1 MKTIL
6 IADDEANLR
15 MLARI
20 TLDDPEYRIL
30 EAEDGPTA
38 LALAR
43 SESPDLLVLDWMM
56 PELTG
61 IEVAH
66 ALRQDLQTATIP
78 IIMLTAKGQDSDRA
92 EGRAVGVQA
101 YLVKPFSPLE
111 LLQKIQE
118 IWHLQANTNH
128 AGENDSVFD
137 LPELTAE
144 VQQQLNT
151 PTSQLALYARDL
163 KRIVDAE
170 RQKAKELAEANA
182 RLQILARLKTD
193 FLSFI
198 SHELRTPLNIIGAVD
213 ILDPQSDPKEQA
225 EIIGIVR
232 RGYEHLHQFVER
244 GLEYFNWFA
253 LNQVD
258 LTATTDL
265 SQAVKYAMT
274 ALSDLTGP
282 GVTLQLSLP
291 DLPCQVRGAP
301 QHLRRVVQ
309 ILLENAL
316 KFSREEKDI
325 RVTLTQSPQRATL
338 TVSDRGQGFP
348 PELARELFR
357 PFTITNPLHHSRGTG
372 LSLALAGAIVET
384 YGGTI
389 RAESQGTG
397 YGASFIV
404 ELPIVAMSD
413 SAAICNPSKFIH

>member
-6 IADDEANLR
+6 IADDEPNLR

-56 PELTG
+56 PGLTG

-66 ALRQDLQTATIP
+66 ILRQDPRTTTIP
-78 IIMLTAKGQDSDRA
+78 IVMLTAKGQDTDKA
-92 EGRAVGVQA
+92 QGRAVGVQA

-118 IWHLQANTNH
+118 IWHQQTNANH
-128 AGENDSVFD
+128 VGESDSLLD

-151 PTSQLALYARDL
+151 PNSQLALYARDL

-170 RQKAKELAEANA
+170 RQKSRELAEANA

-213 ILDPQSDPKEQA
+213 IFDPHSDPKEQA
-225 EIIGIVR
+225 EIIGIIR

-244 GLEYFNWFA
+244 GLEYFHWFA
-253 LNQVD
+253 LNQAD
-258 LTATTDL
+258 PTATTDL
-265 SQAVKYAMT
+265 SQTVKCTIAT
-274 ALSDLTGP
+274 LSDLTGS
-282 GVTLQLSLP
+282 GVVLQLSLP
-291 DLPCQVRGAP
+291 DCPCQVRGTTP
-301 QHLRRVVQ
+301 HLTRVVKM
-309 ILLENAL
+309 LLENAL
-316 KFSREEKDI
+316 KFSREEKNI
-325 RVTLTQSPQRATL
+325 RVTLIQSPQRATL
-338 TVSDRGQGFP
+338 TISDHGQGFP
-348 PELARELFR
+348 PELAGELFR

-372 LSLALAGAIVET
+372 LSLALASAIVET

-389 RAESQGTG
+389 RAESPGVGQ
-397 YGASFIV
+397 GASFIV
-404 ELPIVAMSD
+404 ELPLASASD
-413 SAAICNPSKFIH
+413 SSSL